1 MNAPLTNEPW
11 LRGPIEE
18 VHPLLAPILYSFQQA
33 REDLRRCTE
42 GLTTD
47 QLWARPMGLGAIGFH
62 IRHIGGSVERL
73 MSYAMGGQLTDAQ
86 LGELEREMASGQ
98 ALAGLLNDLARRF
111 RAAEQQVRTLD
122 AARLTEPR
130 EVGRK
135 RLPSTLG
142 GLLTHIAEH
151 TQRHVGEVIVT
162 VKVIRAATQKDTAPA
177 RP

>member
-1 MNAPLTNEPW
+1 MTAEPW
-11 LRGPIEE
+11 LRGPLEE

-33 REDLRRCTE
+33 REDLSHWTE

-47 QLWARPMGLGAIGFH
+47 QLWARPMGLGSVGFH

-73 MSYAMGGQLTDAQ
+73 MTYALGGQLAASQ
-86 LGELEREMASGQ
+86 LAGLERENEPGQ
-98 ALAGLLNDLARRF
+98 PLADLLTDLERRLS
-111 RAAEQQVRTLD
+111 AAEQVVRTLD
-122 AARLTEPR
+122 PIRLTEGR

-135 RLPSTLG
+135 RLPTTLG

-151 TQRHVGEVIVT
+151 TQRHVGETIVT
-162 VKVIRAATQKDTAPA
+162 VKVLRATQPDKSPA